1 MVRTV
6 GQQWC
11 SRGRNAHSPQIA
23 TYSLSHPTSAP
34 SITYTTNCKCSTVI
48 LLLLWLHLC
57 SLHNLYLAVL
67 TENYLQCTKLCNKI
81 SMSHFDQLQAYN
93 QCGSQ
98 LLLLQFS
105 QYWSAVPVISVAGN
119 ANHGAQFCTISHKA
133 CAISFLTFAHHC
145 KILYDYF
152 DLESNQPEISIT
164 ECMQP

>member
-67 TENYLQCTKLCNKI
+67 NCKLQQRTICSAPNCATNFFPLCVTLC
-81 SMSHFDQLQAYN
+81 HFDQLQAHN

-105 QYWSAVPVISVAGN
+105 QYWSAVPVISVAGK
-119 ANHGAQFCTISHKA
+119 ANHGAQFCTISHKP

-152 DLESNQPEISIT
+152 DLE
-164 ECMQP
+164 